1 MTRAVYHL
9 SLFRVANRFED
20 DLFIVKKEI
29 CCDARDSLSQ
39 QNPLYTSRLLRVTTT
54 YCVELTEPE
63 FLDLKILFPIEEIG
77 TRRGDRLKTVAEK
90 IVDRYGTGLEGIG
103 EVSDDLR
110 QSIDIATD
118 FDLDR
123 FGEITIG
130 GYTAGD
136 AGGYTIADGNH
147 RSIALAV
154 LLHCGRVEYP
164 NRHGDPLGE
173 QRHR

>member
-1 MTRAVYHL
+1 MTHEI
-9 SLFRVANRFED
+9 LFPNK
-20 DLFIVKKEI
+20 I
-29 CCDARDSLSQ
+29 
-39 QNPLYTSRLLRVTTT
+39 LYTCRLLRVTTT

-63 FLDLKILFPIEEIG
+63 FLDLKILFPIEDLGI
-77 TRRGDRLKTVAEK
+77 RRGDRLQTVAEK

-130 GYTAGD
+130 GYTAGAD
-136 AGGYTIADGNH
+136 GGYTIADGNH
-147 RSIALAV
+147 RGIALAV
-154 LLHCGRVEYP
+154 LLHCGRVEYQTVTAILSVSKDIAEEIVYSDEVSIP
-164 NRHGDPLGE
+164 RS
-173 QRHR
+173 

>member
-1 MTRAVYHL
+1 MTHEI
-9 SLFRVANRFED
+9 LFPNK
-20 DLFIVKKEI
+20 I
-29 CCDARDSLSQ
+29 
-39 QNPLYTSRLLRVTTT
+39 LYTSRLLRVTTT

-77 TRRGDRLKTVAEK
+77 THRGDRLKTVAEK
-90 IVDRYGTGLEGIG
+90 IVDLYGTGLERFG
-103 EVSDDLR
+103 ETNDDLR
-110 QSIDIATD
+110 KSADIATA

-130 GYTAGD
+130 GYTAGAD
-136 AGGYTIADGNH
+136 GGYTIADGNH

-164 NRHGDPLGE
+164 TVTAILSVSKDIAEEIVYSDEVSIPRS
-173 QRHR
+173 